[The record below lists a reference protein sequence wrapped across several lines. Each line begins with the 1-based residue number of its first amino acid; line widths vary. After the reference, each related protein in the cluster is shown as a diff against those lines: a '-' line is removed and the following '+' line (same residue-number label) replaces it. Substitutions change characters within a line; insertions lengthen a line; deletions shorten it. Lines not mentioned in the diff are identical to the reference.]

1 MDGRTAFHVL
11 ILRPLLRALFGL
23 HAQGTAQLA
32 ALPQFLIVANH
43 NSHLDALL
51 LMSVLPRER
60 IARTH
65 PVAAADHFGRS
76 RRLARLMDRL
86 LAPVWVDRAAP
97 AADSVAAM
105 ERALAAG
112 DSLILFPEGTRGAPG
127 QLAPFKS
134 GVGWLL
140 ERHPELAV
148 IPACISGP
156 ERALPR
162 GAALPLPV
170 WNRVLL
176 GPARRLA
183 GPPRELAH
191 NLQSEVAELVAAERA
206 RRQTRTTPRRATR
219 TLALL
224 GIDGSGKSTLARR
237 LALALSTAGSSI
249 LVGDELQRFA
259 GGEALALQPLPAE
272 RLRQRLSRRAKSAHS
287 LGGYKLPKLAELL
300 LREEL
305 TRESR
310 RWYDPDWVLQ
320 DGSPLINLAAWLALY
335 REGDLDADFA
345 GAALLQLAG
354 RGSAA
359 ARRRHPELRRLRA
372 LVPFRLELP
381 AAAVFISLPPETAVA
396 RIAARGEA
404 RQVHE
409 TVEKLA
415 LLQRSY
421 AAVCD
426 AAAAELGLA
435 LLRLDATQ
443 PIEALTDEAARFARA
458 LGEGKHGH

>member
-11 ILRPLLRALFGL
+11 LLRPLLRGLFGL

-32 ALPQFLIVANH
+32 ELPQFLIVANH

-51 LMSVLPRER
+51 LMSVLPRQR
-60 IARTH
+60 LARTH

-97 AADSVAAM
+97 AAESVAAM

-112 DSLILFPEGTRGAPG
+112 ESLILFPEGTRGEPG

-134 GVGWLL
+134 GVGWLI
-140 ERHPELAV
+140 EKHPELPV
-148 IPACISGP
+148 IPAALSGP

-176 GPARRLA
+176 GPARRLS
-183 GPPRELAH
+183 GPPRELAYS
-191 NLQSEVAELVAAERA
+191 LRSEVAELVAAERG
-206 RRQTRTTPRRATR
+206 RRQTRHTPRRAAR
-219 TLALL
+219 VLAVL
-224 GIDGSGKSTLARR
+224 GIDGSGKSTLARQ
-237 LALALSTAGSSI
+237 LALALSAGGSST
-249 LVGDELQRFA
+249 LVGDELQLFA
-259 GGEALALQPLPAE
+259 GGEARPLQPLPAE
-272 RLRQRLSRRAKSAHS
+272 RLRQRLSHRAKSARS

-305 TRESR
+305 ARESR

-320 DGSPLINLAAWLALY
+320 DGSPLMNLAGWLALY

-345 GAALLQLAG
+345 AAALLQLAG
-354 RGSAA
+354 HGDAA
-359 ARRRHPELRRLRA
+359 ARRRFPELRRLRA

-381 AAAVFISLPPETAVA
+381 AAAVFIALPPEAAVA

-421 AAVCD
+421 TAVCD
-426 AAAAELGLA
+426 AAEAWLGLA
-435 LLRLDATQ
+435 VLRLDATR
-443 PIEALTDEAARFARA
+443 PIDVLTDEAARFARA
-458 LGEGKHGH
+458 QGEGKDGH

>member
-1 MDGRTAFHVL
+1 MDGRCAFHVL
-11 ILRPLLRALFGL
+11 VLRPLLRALFGL

-32 ALPQFLIVANH
+32 ALPQFVLIANH

-51 LMSVLPRER
+51 LLSALPRER
-60 IARTH
+60 LARTR

-97 AADSVAAM
+97 AAESVAAM

-127 QLAPFKS
+127 VLAPFRS
-134 GVGWLL
+134 GIGWLL
-140 ERHPELAV
+140 EKHPDLPV
-148 IPACISGP
+148 IPAAISGP

-170 WNRVLL
+170 WNRVVL
-176 GPARRLA
+176 GPARRLT
-183 GPPRELAH
+183 GPPRELAFS
-191 NLQSEVAELVAAERA
+191 LRSEVAELMGAERA
-206 RRQTRTTPRRATR
+206 RRQTRCTPRRATR
-219 TLALL
+219 VLAVL

-237 LALALSTAGSSI
+237 LALELSMGGTSA
-249 LVGDELQRFA
+249 LVGDELQLIA
-259 GGEALALQPLPAE
+259 GGEARPLQPLPAE
-272 RLRQRLSRRAKSAHS
+272 RLRQHLSRRAKAARS

-300 LREEL
+300 LREDL
-305 TRESR
+305 LRESR
-310 RWYDPDWVLQ
+310 RWYDPDWVLL
-320 DGSPLINLAAWLALY
+320 DGSPLLNLAAWLALY

-345 GAALLQLAG
+345 AAALLQLAG
-354 RGSAA
+354 RGSAG
-359 ARRRHPELRRLRA
+359 ARRRYRELRRLRA
-372 LVPFRLELP
+372 LVPFHLELP
-381 AAAVFISLPPETAVA
+381 AAAVFIALPPEIAVA

-409 TVEKLA
+409 TVAKLA

-421 AAVCD
+421 TAVCE
-426 AAAAELGLA
+426 AAEAQLSLA
-435 LLRLDATQ
+435 VLRLDATQ
-443 PIEALTDEAARFARA
+443 PIDALTDEAARFARA
-458 LGEGKHGH
+458 LGEGKHGQ